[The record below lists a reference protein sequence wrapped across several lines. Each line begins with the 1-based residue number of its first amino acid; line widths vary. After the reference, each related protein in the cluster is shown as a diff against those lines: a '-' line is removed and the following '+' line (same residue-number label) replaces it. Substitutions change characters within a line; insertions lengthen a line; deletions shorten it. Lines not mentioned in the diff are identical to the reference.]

1 MTTSVLAYGLLI
13 IGSAAFILGFAFGR
27 LDAERAHRS
36 PTWTRMLNSA
46 ALVLA
51 ALALWRGVASGTP
64 LVAYAGLVCGGM
76 ALSFL
81 GDILMARLIRLP
93 LHPAPGMV
101 AFGLAHVLYII
112 GYAQAGQALGLRNP
126 VAWGAAVA
134 VAVLLGIVVWR
145 LVAYNPRE
153 EAVLLYGA
161 LGYTVLL
168 AAMTG
173 AAAALALQ
181 DGRFTLL
188 AVGALLFLISD
199 AILANRLFHHNNW
212 LLVGDLVWAIYI
224 AGQSLIVF
232 TLPLLQP

>member
-1 MTTSVLAYGLLI
+1 MTASLLAYGLLI
-13 IGSAAFILGFAFGR
+13 IGSAAFVLGFAFGR

-51 ALALWRGVASGTP
+51 ALVWWRSAALGTP
-64 LVAYAGLVCGGM
+64 LTAYAGFVFGGM
-76 ALSFL
+76 AFSFL

-112 GYAQAGQALGLRNP
+112 GYVQAGRALGLGSP
-126 VAWGAAVA
+126 VAWGVA
-134 VAVLLGIVVWR
+134 VTAAVLLGIIVWR
-145 LVAYNPRE
+145 LVAYNPKE
-153 EAVLLYGA
+153 EAVLVYGA

-181 DGRFTLL
+181 DGRFVVL
-188 AVGALLFLISD
+188 ALGALLFLISD

-212 LLVGDLVWAIYI
+212 LLVGDVVWAIYI